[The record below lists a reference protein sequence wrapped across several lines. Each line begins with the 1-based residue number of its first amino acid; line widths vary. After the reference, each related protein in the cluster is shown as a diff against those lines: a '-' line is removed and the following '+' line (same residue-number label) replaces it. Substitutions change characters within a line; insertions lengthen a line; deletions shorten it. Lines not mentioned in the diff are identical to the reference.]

1 MYSAE
6 IDLPAV
12 PAEKNLELKSRGDE
26 QSPDIRFAQE
36 NVAGGMAAAVG
47 AANTA
52 EAQSP
57 GVERTFPALG
67 TPVNISLVNG
77 SVERKDGSLL
87 PGPLVGDKK
96 NLLREREGCLGREG
110 FEPSK
115 AEPTDLQSA
124 PFDHSGTSPFV
135 AEEYRM
141 GPGLSTAGGL
151 LRLKTCGAATAG
163 SPGRRRPSGHG
174 QTDLPAGSRRSAR
187 GPRICTGL
195 PGPRGCSPS
204 SCTRRRQRICR

>member
-12 PAEKNLELKSRGDE
+12 PAEKSLEVKSRGDE
-26 QSPDIRFAQE
+26 QSPDVRFAQE

-57 GVERTFPALG
+57 RVERTFPALG
-67 TPVNISLVNG
+67 TPVNVSLVNG

-87 PGPLVGDKK
+87 HGPLVGDKK

-141 GPGLSTAGGL
+141 DRGLSTAGGL
-151 LRLKTCGAATAG
+151 LRCKRAAQWPPGAPSASDRQVAG
-163 SPGRRRPSGHG
+163 KP
-174 QTDLPAGSRRSAR
+174 TSRRAR
-187 GPRICTGL
+187 RSVHRVL
-195 PGPRGCSPS
+195 ESV
-204 SCTRRRQRICR
+204 